1 MLHKHYA
8 GCKSLHLPSSLLLL
22 RFFQGPSQR
31 LHDMNYLSDRE
42 RSWQCP
48 PLTWNCVPRQS
59 SLGSTLPRGRDFNNV
74 SSPHMEQFSP
84 LHGTALPTWQEW
96 KGSPVAGNRV
106 TGKKKLLNVASAH
119 SPRPTTRFFPKPV
132 WVGMVTPDPITRWD
146 GERGVK
152 QLVKVSQTQCPCYV
166 SKIAVFSN
174 IGLKT
179 YFLSYLSFY
188 YKNCLLKTK
197 KYIWGHPRST

>member
-1 MLHKHYA
+1 MSVNL
-8 GCKSLHLPSSLLLL
+8 CIRLPLSYLW

-84 LHGTALPTWQEW
+84 LHGTALIPTWQEW

-119 SPRPTTRFFPKPV
+119 SPRPSTRFFPKPV

-166 SKIAVFSN
+166 SEIAVFSN

-179 YFLSYLSFY
+179 YFLRTTFY
-188 YKNCLLKTK
+188 GMK
-197 KYIWGHPRST
+197 